1 MSLQD
6 QLRILYEGLV
16 AIDSSVGC
24 YHYYAPSAADPP
36 YIVWYE
42 ESEDTSFD
50 SHNHKVRQSVSGYVE
65 TPSKRFNNQVP
76 TGMLMQCINYGT
88 EFRQGTHTVDHAIK
102 GVRAKV
108 EKAVQNYID
117 DKTKEIIS

>member
-6 QLRILYEGLV
+6 RLRILYEGLV

-50 SHNHKVRQSVSGYVE
+50 SDNHKVRQSVSGYVE
-65 TPSKRFNNQVP
+65 YF
-76 TGMLMQCINYGT
+76 
-88 EFRQGTHTVDHAIK
+88 
-102 GVRAKV
+102 
-108 EKAVQNYID
+108 
-117 DKTKEIIS
+117 TKEEFDSVFDDIQEYLDGVEGLSWTWEATQYGDPTRDDDNLIHHTWNWRLR